1 METQEITRHIV
12 EWLRAYSYRGFVVG
26 VSGGVDSAV
35 TSTLCA
41 MTGRPTIAVYMPE
54 VLNTKQ
60 STLAEQ
66 HMAELALRYSNI
78 ESKTL
83 EMYPL
88 LHNFKLMMSRVGC
101 DNDLALA
108 NSKSRFRMLT
118 LYHIAQAN
126 ELLVCGTGN
135 KVEDFGVGFFT
146 KHGDG
151 GVDIS
156 PIGDLMKS
164 EVYELGRHLEV
175 NEKILEAPP
184 TDGLWT
190 DGRTDEDQLGITYD
204 EAEWAMKLDE
214 KGEEPSDPLS
224 ERTYKIYKEWHT
236 KNHHKMKPIPVCII
250 PRH

>member
-88 LHNFKLMMSRVGC
+88 L
-101 DNDLALA
+101 
-108 NSKSRFRMLT
+108 
-118 LYHIAQAN
+118 
-126 ELLVCGTGN
+126 
-135 KVEDFGVGFFT
+135 
-146 KHGDG
+146 
-151 GVDIS
+151 
-156 PIGDLMKS
+156 
-164 EVYELGRHLEV
+164 
-175 NEKILEAPP
+175 
-184 TDGLWT
+184 
-190 DGRTDEDQLGITYD
+190 
-204 EAEWAMKLDE
+204 
-214 KGEEPSDPLS
+214 
-224 ERTYKIYKEWHT
+224 
-236 KNHHKMKPIPVCII
+236 
-250 PRH
+250 